1 MFKILKNLWER
12 FRQVLSNDIG
22 IDLGTANTLVYIRGK
37 GLVTNEPSVVALN
50 KKTGQVVAVGAQAKE
65 MLGRTPAHI
74 EAINPLIDGVISDFE
89 VAEEMLAY
97 LMDRAQKDSKKLL
110 GPRVV
115 IGVPSNITNVQI
127 RAVRDATR
135 NAGARN
141 VYIIEET
148 MAAAIGIKLPVYK
161 PIGSMIIDI
170 GGGTCDIAVISL
182 GGIVKSKNVHV
193 AGVKLD
199 EDIITYIRSKFK
211 VLIGEKTAEDLK
223 IAIGSVIPLPSDAE
237 SVESQV
243 RGRDLITGLP
253 REITITDNDV
263 REAIA
268 HSVDTLIDAIKEV
281 LETTPPEVLADVMER
296 GVYLV
301 GGGALIRGL
310 PELLEEELKIPV
322 HVANDPLTAV
332 VRGAGMILEDV
343 DSHSGILVDHEDE
356 LQHKT

>member
-1 MFKILKNLWER
+1 M
-12 FRQVLSNDIG
+12 V
-22 IDLGTANTLVYIRGK
+22 
-37 GLVTNEPSVVALN
+37 
-50 KKTGQVVAVGAQAKE
+50 
-65 MLGRTPAHI
+65 
-74 EAINPLIDGVISDFE
+74 
-89 VAEEMLAY
+89 
-97 LMDRAQKDSKKLL
+97 
-110 GPRVV
+110 
-115 IGVPSNITNVQI
+115 
-127 RAVRDATR
+127 
-135 NAGARN
+135 
-141 VYIIEET
+141 
-148 MAAAIGIKLPVYK
+148 
-161 PIGSMIIDI
+161 IDI

-223 IAIGSVIPLPSDAE
+223 IAIGSAIPLPSDAE

-253 REITITDNDV
+253 REITVTDNDV

-332 VRGAGMILEDV
+332 VRGAGIILEDV
-343 DSHSGILVDHEDE
+343 DSHSDILIDHEDE
-356 LQHKT
+356 LQHKN

>member
-1 MFKILKNLWER
+1 
-12 FRQVLSNDIG
+12 
-22 IDLGTANTLVYIRGK
+22 
-37 GLVTNEPSVVALN
+37 
-50 KKTGQVVAVGAQAKE
+50 
-65 MLGRTPAHI
+65 
-74 EAINPLIDGVISDFE
+74 
-89 VAEEMLAY
+89 
-97 LMDRAQKDSKKLL
+97 
-110 GPRVV
+110 
-115 IGVPSNITNVQI
+115 
-127 RAVRDATR
+127 
-135 NAGARN
+135 
-141 VYIIEET
+141 

-253 REITITDNDV
+253 REITVTDNDV